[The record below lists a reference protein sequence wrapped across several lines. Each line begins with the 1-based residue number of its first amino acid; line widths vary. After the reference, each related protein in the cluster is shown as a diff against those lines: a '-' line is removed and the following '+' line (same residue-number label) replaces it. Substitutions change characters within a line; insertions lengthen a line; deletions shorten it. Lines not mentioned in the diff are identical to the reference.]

1 MLGRGCR
8 EETKFLSVG
17 DCHFNHPGGN
27 GWVLGA
33 GISKFSL
40 DRYYMFLVAAKFS
53 DIIYK

>member
-53 DIIYK
+53 EIIYK